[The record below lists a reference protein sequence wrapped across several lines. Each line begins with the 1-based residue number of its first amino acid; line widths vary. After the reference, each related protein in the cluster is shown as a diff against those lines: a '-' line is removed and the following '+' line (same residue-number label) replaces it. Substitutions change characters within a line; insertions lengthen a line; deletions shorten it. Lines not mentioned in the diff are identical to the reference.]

1 MKWSLNLVLQSMH
14 EDIEHRLGA
23 VRRSFSHPG
32 TLGDASES
40 VWLELLQAYLP
51 HRYSAASA
59 HVVDSKGKFSE
70 QIDIVIFDRQ
80 YTPFIFNFVG
90 KVIVPAEAVYAAL
103 EAKQSISAGQIL
115 YATRKVATVR
125 RLKRTS
131 LDIPTAAGIVTKRNP
146 PRILGG
152 LVTLES
158 DWTPPI
164 GAPMLKALNKP
175 HAGQLDVGC
184 VAAHGTFGRGV
195 DGGAQVTKTSK
206 AAAAFLFNL
215 ITRLQEMATVPRIDV
230 TAYAK
235 WL

>member
-1 MKWSLNLVLQSMH
+1 MKWSLNLVLQSVH

-23 VRRSFSHPG
+23 VRRSFNHPG

-40 VWLELLQAYLP
+40 VWLELLQTYLP
-51 HRYSAASA
+51 RRYSAASA

-80 YTPFIFNFVG
+80 YTPFIFNFAG
-90 KVIVPAEAVYAAL
+90 KIIVPAEAVYAAL
-103 EAKQSISAGQIL
+103 EAKQSIGARQIL

-131 LDIPTAAGIVTKRNP
+131 LNIPTAAGEVKARKP

-152 LVTLES
+152 LVTLGS
-158 DWTPPI
+158 DWTPPM
-164 GAPMLKALNKP
+164 GAPMLKALNRP
-175 HAGQLDVGC
+175 HAGQLDIGC
-184 VAAHGTFGRGV
+184 VAAHGIFSQ
-195 DGGAQVTKTSK
+195 DAGGGTQTTKTNK
-206 AAAAFLFNL
+206 AAAAFLFDL

-230 TAYAK
+230 AAYAK